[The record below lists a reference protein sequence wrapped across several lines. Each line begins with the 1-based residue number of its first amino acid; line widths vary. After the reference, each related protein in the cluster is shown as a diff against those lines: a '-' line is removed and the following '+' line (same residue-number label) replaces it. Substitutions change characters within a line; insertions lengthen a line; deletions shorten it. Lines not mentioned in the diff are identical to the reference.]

1 MRVET
6 TERASTKKKKKT
18 HPTMGVLKKKRR
30 KRNVNHWHPLTVVLV
45 EATNEL

>member
-6 TERASTKKKKKT
+6 TDKALTKKKT
-18 HPTMGVLKKKRR
+18 HPTMCVLKKKRR